1 MAGTFEAP
9 EIVQEELDILLI
21 GGGMAC
27 CGTAYE
33 MMRWAEAV
41 KAETGTELKIKLV
54 DKAAMDR
61 SGARRDSGRYTLEMM
76 TTLAPAAT
84 ARSADSVRM
93 ISPSR
98 KKRSPIFF
106 GRNRPGTQQ
115 LAATAVLMGTS
126 SR

>member
-9 EIVQEELDILLI
+9 EVVQEELDILLI

-41 KAETGTELKIKLV
+41 KAETGKELKIKLV

-61 SGARRDSGRYTLEMM
+61 SGAVAQGLSAINTYIGDKQDPGRLRAHG
-76 TTLAPAAT
+76 LQRPDGHHP
-84 ARSADSVRM
+84 R
-93 ISPSR
+93 
-98 KKRSPIFF
+98 
-106 GRNRPGTQQ
+106 RPGLRPGPQ
-115 LAATAVLMGTS
+115 
-126 SR
+126 RR